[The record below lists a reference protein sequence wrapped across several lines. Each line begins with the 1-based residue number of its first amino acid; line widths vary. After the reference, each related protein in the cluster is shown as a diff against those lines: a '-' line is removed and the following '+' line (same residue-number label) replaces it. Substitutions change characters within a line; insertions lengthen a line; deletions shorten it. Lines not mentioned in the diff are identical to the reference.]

1 MRYHKSVGLMGSQF
15 ELTAISPDDSLNR
28 AAVRKGIMEI
38 QRIETLISSWDPQSQ
53 TSEINRQAGKKA
65 VTVDIELYRL
75 IQRSLKVSKL
85 TEGAFDISFASADR
99 IWKFD
104 GSMQQIPTDS
114 AIAASVSKIGYEF
127 IVLSPADTSVFLQ
140 REGMKI
146 GFGAIGKGYAANKA
160 SLLMQEMGIVSGLVN
175 AGGDIICWG
184 RPAERQAWRIGI
196 ADPKSE
202 NQMLAWLSLNDL
214 AVVTSGDCERSVG
227 HRSWHIA
234 TLTSSIPKLAGPSK
248 G

>member
-1 MRYHKSVGLMGSQF
+1 
-15 ELTAISPDDSLNR
+15 
-28 AAVRKGIMEI
+28 
-38 QRIETLISSWDPQSQ
+38 
-53 TSEINRQAGKKA
+53 
-65 VTVDIELYRL
+65 
-75 IQRSLKVSKL
+75 
-85 TEGAFDISFASADR
+85 
-99 IWKFD
+99 

-160 SLLMQEMGIVSGLVN
+160 SLLMQEMGIASGLVN

-214 AVVTSGDCERSVG
+214 AVVTSGDYERYAMIDGQRYAHIINPKTGWPVKGLKSVSILCPDAELADALATSVFVLGPVDGLALVERLKSVEVLMLTDQDELISSSGLELERSTEG
-227 HRSWHIA
+227 DTHQYEM
-234 TLTSSIPKLAGPSK
+234 SIGSQNR
-248 G
+248 